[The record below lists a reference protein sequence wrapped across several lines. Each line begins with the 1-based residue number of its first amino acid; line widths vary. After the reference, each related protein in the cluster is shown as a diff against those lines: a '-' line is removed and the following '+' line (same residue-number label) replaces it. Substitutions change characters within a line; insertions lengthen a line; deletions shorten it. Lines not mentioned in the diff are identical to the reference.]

1 MNIYERYAYQH
12 NLKNRFANYGDT
24 EDETIDNYIKSRM
37 EIRQKYVNPEPEL
50 DMAKITDQVRTT
62 LEKALS
68 KITA

>member
-12 NLKNRFANYGDT
+12 NLNNRFANYGNT

>member
-50 DMAKITDQVRTT
+50 DMTKITDQVRTT

>member
-12 NLKNRFANYGDT
+12 NLKDRFASYGDT